1 MKSIENKI
9 KKIISKNFEISEKS
23 LNILY
28 IEHSILDRNHVYI
41 FNIKNKNYIIKI
53 SFSLENWTNETK
65 VLDILKK
72 YSFVPQVIFKEK
84 ESEFN
89 YVIME
94 SIDGT
99 AAIKKIKNFDKK
111 TKDIFIYNLG
121 LNLAKIHSFKEFNF
135 YGSWEEYG
143 EKNLI
148 KHRKNKD
155 INMINRIEKNSLR
168 HNKIIKEGLNILESE
183 RNKLLNFKPKLTHKD
198 FSLRNI
204 LADKTGK
211 ITGVLDYEHSEPED
225 PSLDICSIFHSDL
238 LDEKH
243 NFQIFKKGYEEIL
256 EFPYNFLNNKKYY
269 LANTG
274 IYLCG
279 RFSSENTDIHSRGL
293 TLIKKS
299 INL

>member
-99 AAIKKIKNFDKK
+99 AAIKKIKNF
-111 TKDIFIYNLG
+111 
-121 LNLAKIHSFKEFNF
+121 
-135 YGSWEEYG
+135 
-143 EKNLI
+143 
-148 KHRKNKD
+148 
-155 INMINRIEKNSLR
+155 
-168 HNKIIKEGLNILESE
+168 
-183 RNKLLNFKPKLTHKD
+183 
-198 FSLRNI
+198 
-204 LADKTGK
+204 
-211 ITGVLDYEHSEPED
+211 
-225 PSLDICSIFHSDL
+225 
-238 LDEKH
+238 
-243 NFQIFKKGYEEIL
+243 
-256 EFPYNFLNNKKYY
+256 
-269 LANTG
+269 
-274 IYLCG
+274 
-279 RFSSENTDIHSRGL
+279 
-293 TLIKKS
+293 
-299 INL
+299 